1 MLSPR
6 FQEKKDLQIKKDNNL
21 RYKFIS
27 RLILS
32 MNGYSAPA
40 RAWNN
45 MKIYMLVREKIKK
58 HAKMV
63 KNNLRKPE
71 LHYAFKIW
79 HKASVD
85 FNKMFDTM

>member
-1 MLSPR
+1 
-6 FQEKKDLQIKKDNNL
+6 
-21 RYKFIS
+21 
-27 RLILS
+27 
-32 MNGYSAPA
+32 
-40 RAWNN
+40 
-45 MKIYMLVREKIKK
+45 MLVREKIKK